1 MKKKKILSCL
11 TSLLLAS
18 ALIFSGCSSDD
29 NDNNSDN
36 QGDTV
41 NAPKVTVVTKDVSSF
56 GETTELSL
64 ENYAYKVTFN
74 IPINVGEKWTADIA
88 YAENDF
94 YTETDDNGNTV
105 DTDVVYQLG
114 YLSATEGG
122 LAYEKEQGTKD
133 RAATETV
140 GGTNSVNLYVYRND
154 VAAAHSATLTIAYG
168 ATGTETKKVITL
180 EQKAAAENADADES
194 VAMKQF
200 IGYGYNSRLGYATPK
215 CRKSPIF
222 KVTELMSDGITY
234 EGDTVKIIYTTDS
247 TGLAYREAS
256 GANTAEL
263 EASLKLTLE
272 GNAEFFDFSSEIDA
286 HTEWTHKSDTNYQYA
301 WADIKVNKL
310 TATINTDDLT
320 LTKKE
325 FMTDAAYKAI
335 NGLNP
340 RYKANT
346 ADVFKRLV
354 KQYGTH
360 VVKGGILG
368 GKVHLGMEANTEKM
382 EGTFEAG
389 GMLKAG
395 YDGLFKLESTT
406 EGSYKNTLTKEGN
419 RFTFSSTVSGGSE
432 EAVSKFG
439 ELLNERTA
447 SESSRSDKFAEWQ
460 ATLSEANNCVFVD
473 FSSPKD
479 NLIYLYE
486 LLDDEL
492 DGFEERYNK
501 MKDYFQTQL
510 TVDYPIEGQARY
522 VKTLPAKID
531 TTNITF
537 DENGSFVKDIY
548 YGDSMVARLCW
559 EYIPQI
565 NLNARVKVLYPADN
579 NGKVFWNAGLYA
591 GDMIH
596 KPQSVGWNGG
606 KVILTEKSSLNYDQY
621 TTFYLTGTTLTTYTP
636 TYLSEADQAKIEE
649 LSAQV
654 SSADYRTRLGDGD
667 YNMVKIEN
675 NMYTRDYFNHMR
687 FQDGTAYA
695 NVDGTSQT
703 PIADKIEVKSG
714 TTKNLPAAYKNVH
727 YIPLWLFTEYWNHH
741 SGFVNTEKFT
751 LPTTSA
757 ITGLASRLNAL
768 SKKPGGTV
776 AAMFMKGGVLG
787 LNLTKTG
794 YIGYNTST
802 GSSERYYFADGGNSI
817 LGCWDDS
824 ADNGTTDPA
833 QMRANAWNNLT
844 KITISPDTGSVSRTT
859 YTDMEHEYKDNWG
872 VCTYRRKTADELRSK
887 EAPCYRVII
896 CEPCK

>member
-1 MKKKKILSCL
+1 MKKKNHLIALGL
-11 TSLLLAS
+11 LLLAS
-18 ALIFSGCSSDD
+18 ALIFSACSSDD

-122 LAYEKEQGTKD
+122 LAYEEEQGTKD
-133 RAATETV
+133 RAATETI

-222 KVTELMSDGITY
+222 KVTELMSDGIEY

-510 TVDYPIEGQARY
+510 TVDYPIKGQARY

-531 TTNITF
+531 TQKITF

-636 TYLSEADQAKIEE
+636 TYLSEADQAKIKE

-695 NVDGTSQT
+695 NVDGTSQK
-703 PIADKIEVKSG
+703 PIANKIEVKSG
-714 TTKNLPAAYKNVH
+714 TTKDLPAAYQNVH
-727 YIPLWLFTEYWNHH
+727 YIPLWLFTEYWDHH

-802 GSSERYYFADGGNSI
+802 GSSERYYFADGDNSI

>member
-1 MKKKKILSCL
+1 MKKKNHLIALGL
-11 TSLLLAS
+11 LLLAS
-18 ALIFSGCSSDD
+18 ALIFSACSSDD

-122 LAYEKEQGTKD
+122 LAYEEEQGTKD

-200 IGYGYNSRLGYATPK
+200 IGYGYNTRLGYASIL
-215 CRKSPIF
+215 CRKNPIF
-222 KVTELMSDGITY
+222 KVTELMSDGIEY
-234 EGDTVKIIYTTDS
+234 EGDTVKIIYTTDK

-263 EASLKLTLE
+263 EASLKLSVE
-272 GNAEFFDFSSEIDA
+272 GNAEFCDFSTEIDA
-286 HTEWTHKSDTNYQYA
+286 HTEWTHKSETNYQYA

-310 TATINTDDLT
+310 TAVINTDDLT

-340 RYKANT
+340 RYKGNT

-395 YDGLFKLESTT
+395 YDGLFKLEGTT
-406 EGSYKNTLTKEGN
+406 EGSYKNTLTKEGS

-432 EAVSKFG
+432 DAVTKFG
-439 ELLNERTA
+439 DLLNERTA

-460 ATLSEANNCVFVD
+460 TTLSEANNCVFID
-473 FSSPKD
+473 FVSPKD
-479 NLIYLYE
+479 NLIPLYE

-492 DGFEERYNK
+492 DGFEARYDE
-501 MKDYFQTQL
+501 MKKYFEGQL

-531 TTNITF
+531 TSKITF
-537 DENGSFVKDIY
+537 DENGSYVKDIY
-548 YGDSMVARLCW
+548 YGDSLVARLCW

-565 NLNARVKVLYPADN
+565 NMNSRVKVLYPADN

-591 GDMIH
+591 GDMIQ

-606 KVILTEKSSLNYDQY
+606 NVVLTEKSSLNYDQY

-636 TYLSEADQAKIEE
+636 TYLSQEDQNKIEA
-649 LSAQV
+649 LSSRV
-654 SSADYRTRLGDGD
+654 SSADYTASIGGGT

-675 NMYTRDYFNHMR
+675 NLYTRDFFNNAV
-687 FQDGTAYA
+687 FKDGKAMA
-695 NVDGTSQT
+695 NIDGSSAT
-703 PIADKIEVKSG
+703 PIADEIEVKSG
-714 TTKNLPAAYKNVH
+714 EKKPLADAYKNVH
-727 YIPLWLFTEYWNHH
+727 YYPLWLFTEKWDSHG
-741 SGFVNTEKFT
+741 GFIDTT
-751 LPTTSA
+751 QYTIPTTSA
-757 ITGLASRLNAL
+757 ITSLASRLSAL
-768 SKKPGGTV
+768 SRKPGGTV
-776 AAMFMKGGVLG
+776 AAMFMKGGALG

-802 GSSERYYFADGGNSI
+802 GSNERYYFDQGDSCI

-824 ADNGTTDPA
+824 DNTTGLSE
-833 QMRANAWNNLT
+833 MRSKAWNNLT
-844 KITISPDTGSVSRTT
+844 KITISPTSGGVSRTD
-859 YTDMEHEYKDNWG
+859 YTNMQHEYRDNLGW
-872 VCTYRRKTADELRSK
+872 VKYCRESVSELRS
-887 EAPCYRVII
+887 EMAPCYRLII
-896 CEPCK
+896 CQPCK